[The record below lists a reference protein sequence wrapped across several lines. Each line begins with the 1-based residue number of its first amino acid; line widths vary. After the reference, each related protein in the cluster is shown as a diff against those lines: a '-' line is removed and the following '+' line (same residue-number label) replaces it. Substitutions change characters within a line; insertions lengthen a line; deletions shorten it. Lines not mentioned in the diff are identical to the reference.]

1 MKKKILSKI
10 AIIILVI
17 TLIFAGIILFS
28 EKIHQIPLIENIK
41 QMMNLRR
48 K

>member
-1 MKKKILSKI
+1 MNKKILSKI
-10 AIIILVI
+10 AIIILDI
-17 TLIFAGIILFS
+17 TLFFTGIILFS
-28 EKIHQIPLIENIK
+28 EKVHQIPLIENIK